1 MVCQCDVAV
10 LLQAT
15 RELPDPI
22 FISNIKRSNIYMQD
36 GMRLAL
42 LETAMLATAT
52 TQDRTDRGYRP
63 AKAAEILGIS
73 RATLWRW
80 ARDGRLSAK
89 KIGPRTTIF
98 LESDIRAMLATGS
111 AS

>member
-1 MVCQCDVAV
+1 MV
-10 LLQAT
+10 
-15 RELPDPI
+15 
-22 FISNIKRSNIYMQD
+22 
-36 GMRLAL
+36 
-42 LETAMLATAT
+42 ATAT
-52 TQDRTDRGYRP
+52 IQDRTDRGYRP

>member
-1 MVCQCDVAV
+1 MTSQHK
-10 LLQAT
+10 LY
-15 RELPDPI
+15 
-22 FISNIKRSNIYMQD
+22 SIKRRAIALVEAAQLSDVILTIETKPLQP
-36 GMRLAL
+36 LA
-42 LETAMLATAT
+42 MGPTAT

-98 LESDIRAMLATGS
+98 LESEVRRLLATGS